1 MPKEGTWLAYFC
13 VFACILKSGLSP
25 EKKKKMQ
32 WLRGLSD
39 PVVGLKEKMVQ
50 GHANFCDFRKIH
62 LISRMP
68 LWVEKC
74 MGQSPLRRWK
84 IRQGKVDPILG
95 TALTLVVNN

>member
-25 EKKKKMQ
+25 EKKKKCS
-32 WLRGLSD
+32 GSE
-39 PVVGLKEKMVQ
+39 VSVGLKEKMVQ

-74 MGQSPLRRWK
+74 MGQSPLRGWK